1 MELGDWHPPPPFATI
16 ASMSRR
22 LFFVA
27 LTCLIIGCGR
37 DPTKPSAPEPLRIA
51 AASDLQT
58 VMPTLIER
66 FRATHKIEVVA
77 TFGSSGQLSQQIRQG
92 APFDVFLAAN
102 RKYVVDLASD
112 KAIDPL
118 TVRDYAI
125 GSLVLVVREEL
136 ADKVKTMADLRDVS
150 VKKIAIANPETA
162 PYGTAAKQALINS
175 GLWNE
180 LEPKRVQAETV
191 RQALQFVQTG
201 NAEAA
206 LVGSAIAK
214 VEGVRAFPVD
224 QKRYAPLWQAVGVTT
239 VSTQPAAARLFA
251 QFILG
256 NDGQKILKAAG
267 FLPPIDTP
275 K

>member
-1 MELGDWHPPPPFATI
+1 MELGDWHLPPPFATI
-16 ASMSRR
+16 AFMSRR

-37 DPTKPSAPEPLRIA
+37 DPTKLSAPEPLRIA

-66 FRATHKIEVVA
+66 FRATHEIEVVA

-136 ADKVKTMADLRDVS
+136 ADNVKTMADLRDVS

-201 NAEAA
+201 NVEAA

-239 VSTQPAAARLFA
+239 VSTQPEAARLFA